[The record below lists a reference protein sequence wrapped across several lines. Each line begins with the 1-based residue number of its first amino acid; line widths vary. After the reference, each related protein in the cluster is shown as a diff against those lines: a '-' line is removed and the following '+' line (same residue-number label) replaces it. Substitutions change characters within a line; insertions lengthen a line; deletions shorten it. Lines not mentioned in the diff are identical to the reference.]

1 MAPRT
6 LQSVCLSNEEMN
18 QLCSGLT
25 KGAQSIHISKCHP
38 ETHLLQLH
46 GRSRHI
52 SVPLT
57 DQDIRKPTSKQKP
70 KNMQQTQKK
79 DMAFILKFI
88 LKQNSFSSPSWQLL
102 TLCTDSV
109 VVLFAFM
116 FHLKGLKFHDL
127 LIEDSNLLAAE

>member
-1 MAPRT
+1 MAPCT
-6 LQSVCLSNEEMN
+6 LQSVCLSDEEMN

-70 KNMQQTQKK
+70 KNMQRTQKK
-79 DMAFILKFI
+79 QRHGFYSKIHPQAELLQFSKLATPDFVHRFRCCSVWLYVSP
-88 LKQNSFSSPSWQLL
+88 QRPEVPRSF
-102 TLCTDSV
+102 
-109 VVLFAFM
+109 
-116 FHLKGLKFHDL
+116 
-127 LIEDSNLLAAE
+127 N